1 MASFKETSSNLI
13 VTIGVGKLILPYCK
27 IGSHEHSKARAILE
41 CLEKKIY
48 SINQTVF
55 ANEDPVMQIR
65 SYENEVFMIFG
76 ACYELNPITHYELVL
91 SIVQS
96 YVKAVEVRVK
106 VAATKSLVFELPRI
120 DLITCPIKVISNS
133 EGICLEYEG
142 CQIYIDPVGFAFI
155 VRNISELYYVIER
168 NYNGKHYKLAIP
180 KHWYAELAAKCD
192 SIMVKK

>member
-1 MASFKETSSNLI
+1 MASFKETNSCLI
-13 VTIGVGKLILPYCK
+13 VTIAPGKLTLPYCK

-91 SIVQS
+91 SIVDK
-96 YVKAVEVRVK
+96 YVKAVEFKVK
-106 VAATKSLVFELPRI
+106 AAITKSLVFELPHI
-120 DLITCPIKVISNS
+120 DLITCPINVISNR

-155 VRNISELYYVIER
+155 IRNMSELYCVIER

-180 KHWYAELAAKCD
+180 KHWYAVLATRCDEIMAK
-192 SIMVKK
+192 K